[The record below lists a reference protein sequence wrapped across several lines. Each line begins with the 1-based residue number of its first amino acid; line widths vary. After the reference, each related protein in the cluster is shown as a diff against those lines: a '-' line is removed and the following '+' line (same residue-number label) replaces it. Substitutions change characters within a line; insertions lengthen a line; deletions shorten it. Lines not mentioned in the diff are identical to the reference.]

1 MAVVWVE
8 GSRPSCRETI
18 HRRVRKG
25 SRVSKNSLMRN
36 VGAGSSSQL
45 VDGVPRIGR
54 IQTVFLER
62 RSNDGSCLG

>member
-8 GSRPSCRETI
+8 GSRPFCSETI
-18 HRRVRKG
+18 HRRVREG

-45 VDGVPRIGR
+45 VDGAFPIRFRTNGCVHG
-54 IQTVFLER
+54 V
-62 RSNDGSCLG
+62 NDAN